1 MALHNKANLSMEVSF
16 VRCARKSAAI
26 TSKEILIEKISPV
39 EIAFVNLSTYR
50 VVAFDVRLRACEMRK
65 QQ

>member
-1 MALHNKANLSMEVSF
+1 MEVFF